1 MEEKK
6 RKMQLPKITRD
17 EFFTTQEER
26 DFRSKEHIE
35 NIRITEIEDFPNHP
49 FKVIVNDEMIEMSK
63 SIVDHGVLVPVLVR
77 PRQDG
82 KYEMI
87 SGHRRKKASE
97 LANKETIPCIIR
109 EMTDDEAIIVMVD
122 SNMQREN
129 ILPSEKAFAYK
140 LKLEA
145 LSHQGKRTDLTLSQL
160 GTKLRTDE
168 LIGEDYGDSRNQ
180 VQRYI
185 RLTRL
190 IPKLL
195 EMVDNEVLREPEKMR
210 MALSPAVELSF
221 LTRDE
226 QQWVLDNIEQYV
238 ATPSHAQAIKMKKL
252 SQSGKLTQEIVEDM
266 MCEEKPNQVEKIK
279 FNAERLRNLLPK
291 NLDDK
296 GREDYVVKA
305 VEFYNNHQ
313 RKRQMER

>member
-1 MEEKK
+1 M
-6 RKMQLPKITRD
+6 PKITRD

-26 DFRSKEHIE
+26 DLRNKEHIE
-35 NIRITEIEDFPNHP
+35 NVRIEDIEDFPNHP
-49 FKVIVNDEMIEMSK
+49 FKVILDDKMQEMSK
-63 SIVDHGVLVPVLVR
+63 SIEDYGVLVPVLVR

-109 EMTDDEAIIVMVD
+109 EMTDDEATIVMVD
-122 SNMQREN
+122 SNMQREH

-145 LSHQGKRTDLTLSQL
+145 LNHQGKRTDLTLSPMD
-160 GTKLRTDE
+160 TKLDNAE
-168 LIGEDYGDSRNQ
+168 KIGKEFDDSRAT
-180 VQRYI
+180 VFRYI
-185 RLTRL
+185 RLTEL
-190 IPKLL
+190 IPKILD
-195 EMVDNEVLREPEKMR
+195 MVDDEKIAFR
-210 MALSPAVELSF
+210 PAVEISY
-221 LTRDE
+221 LTKDE
-226 QQWVLDNIEQYV
+226 QEMLLDCMEFSDC
-238 ATPSHAQAIKMKKL
+238 TPSLSQAIQLKELSRKKEL
-252 SQSGKLTQEIVEDM
+252 DQDTMDSLMEQ
-266 MCEEKPNQVEKIK
+266 EKPNQIEKYK
-279 FNAERLRNLLPK
+279 FSVDRLRNLLPR

-313 RKRQMER
+313 RKKQMER

>member
-1 MEEKK
+1 MEEQK

-26 DFRSKEHIE
+26 DLRSKEHVE
-35 NIRITEIEDFPNHP
+35 NIKISDIADFPNHP
-49 FKVIVNDEMIEMSK
+49 FKVIVDDEMREMSK
-63 SIVDHGVLVPVLVR
+63 SIEEYGVLVPVLVR
-77 PRQDG
+77 PKQDG

-97 LANKETIPCIIR
+97 LANKDSIPCIIR
-109 EMTDDEAIIVMVD
+109 ELTDDEATIIMVD
-122 SNMQREN
+122 SNMQREH

-145 LSHQGKRTDLTLSQL
+145 LNSQGKRNDLTLSPMD
-160 GTKLRTDE
+160 TKLDSAERLGKEFD
-168 LIGEDYGDSRNQ
+168 DSRAT
-180 VQRYI
+180 VFRYI
-185 RLTRL
+185 RLTEL
-190 IPKLL
+190 IPKILD
-195 EMVDNEVLREPEKMR
+195 MVDSERIAFR
-210 MALSPAVELSF
+210 PAVEISY
-221 LTRDE
+221 LTKDE
-226 QQWVLDNIEQYV
+226 QNMLLDCMEYSDC
-238 ATPSHAQAIKMKKL
+238 TPSLSQAIQLKELSRKKEL
-252 SQSGKLTQEIVEDM
+252 NQDTMDSLMEQ
-266 MCEEKPNQVEKIK
+266 EKPNQKEKYK
-279 FNAERLRNLLPK
+279 FNADRLRNLLPR

>member
-1 MEEKK
+1 MEEQK

-26 DFRSKEHIE
+26 DLRNKEHIE
-35 NIRITEIEDFPNHP
+35 NVRIEDIEDFPNHP
-49 FKVIVNDEMIEMSK
+49 FKVILDDKMQEMSK
-63 SIVDHGVLVPVLVR
+63 SIEDYGVLVPVLVR

-109 EMTDDEAIIVMVD
+109 EMTDDEATIVMVD
-122 SNMQREN
+122 SNMQREH

-145 LSHQGKRTDLTLSQL
+145 LNHQGKRTDLTLSPMD
-160 GTKLRTDE
+160 TKLDNAE
-168 LIGEDYGDSRNQ
+168 KIGKEFDDSRAT
-180 VQRYI
+180 VFRYI
-185 RLTRL
+185 RLTEL
-190 IPKLL
+190 IPKILD
-195 EMVDNEVLREPEKMR
+195 MVDDEKIAFR
-210 MALSPAVELSF
+210 PAVEISY
-221 LTRDE
+221 LTKDE
-226 QQWVLDNIEQYV
+226 QEMLLDCMEFSDC
-238 ATPSHAQAIKMKKL
+238 TPSLSQAIQLKELSRKKEL
-252 SQSGKLTQEIVEDM
+252 DQDTMDSLMEQ
-266 MCEEKPNQVEKIK
+266 EKPNQIEKYK
-279 FNAERLRNLLPK
+279 FSVDRLRNLLPR

-313 RKRQMER
+313 RRKQMER

>member
-1 MEEKK
+1 MEEQK

-26 DFRSKEHIE
+26 DLRNKEHIE
-35 NIRITEIEDFPNHP
+35 NVRIEDIEDFPNHP
-49 FKVIVNDEMIEMSK
+49 FKVILDDKMQEMSK
-63 SIVDHGVLVPVLVR
+63 SIEDYGVLVPVLVR

-109 EMTDDEAIIVMVD
+109 EMTDDEATIVMVD
-122 SNMQREN
+122 SNMQREH

-145 LSHQGKRTDLTLSQL
+145 LNHQGKRTDLTLSPMD
-160 GTKLRTDE
+160 TKLDNAE
-168 LIGEDYGDSRNQ
+168 KIGKEFDDSRAT
-180 VQRYI
+180 VFRYI
-185 RLTRL
+185 RLTEL
-190 IPKLL
+190 IPKILD
-195 EMVDNEVLREPEKMR
+195 MVDDEKIAFR
-210 MALSPAVELSF
+210 PAVEISY
-221 LTRDE
+221 LTKDE
-226 QQWVLDNIEQYV
+226 QEMLLDCMEFSDC
-238 ATPSHAQAIKMKKL
+238 TPSLSQAIQLKELSRKKEL
-252 SQSGKLTQEIVEDM
+252 DQDTMDSLMEQ
-266 MCEEKPNQVEKIK
+266 EKPNQIEKYK
-279 FNAERLRNLLPK
+279 FSVDRLRNLLPR

-313 RKRQMER
+313 RKKQMER